1 LLFSR
6 YRNITKAF
14 NVTQG
19 NITLSSDLG
28 TLIESL
34 RPCKRICQD
43 LLSIM
48 LDITISPI
56 TARSAK
62 KVELAGTSCQL
73 SFAHYARGT
82 IMREVIA
89 PTSLFGM
96 WLSNQGV
103 DVTEFYS
110 IR

>member
-1 LLFSR
+1 MLFSR

-62 KVELAGTSCQL
+62 EVELAGTSCQL
-73 SFAHYARGT
+73 SFAHYALGN
-82 IMREVIA
+82 IAYIPFRE
-89 PTSLFGM
+89 